1 METIHVSKI
10 HFTSKPDCSKRLAK
24 EERVYDFLDKLQI
37 PYEGVDH
44 DIANTI
50 EDCREIE
57 KELQIGVCKNLFL
70 CNRQKTTFFL
80 LMMPGDKH
88 FETKVLSHQLGVSR
102 LSFAE
107 SRYMEEFLGIPPG
120 SVSVL
125 GLMNDVEEQVDLL
138 IDEDLLKEE
147 YLGCHP
153 CINTSSLKLR
163 TSDILQ
169 KFVKAT
175 GHSYHIVAL

>member
-10 HFTSKPDCSKRLAK
+10 HFTSKPDCSNRLAK
-24 EERVYDFLDKLQI
+24 EERVYDFLDRLQI

-107 SRYMEEFLGIPPG
+107 SQYMEEFLEITPG

-138 IDEDLLKEE
+138 VDADLLKEE
-147 YLGCHP
+147 FLGCHP

-175 GHSYHIVAL
+175 GHSYHIVTL

>member
-88 FETKVLSHQLGVSR
+88 FESIIR
-102 LSFAE
+102 
-107 SRYMEEFLGIPPG
+107 
-120 SVSVL
+120 
-125 GLMNDVEEQVDLL
+125 
-138 IDEDLLKEE
+138 
-147 YLGCHP
+147 
-153 CINTSSLKLR
+153 
-163 TSDILQ
+163 
-169 KFVKAT
+169 
-175 GHSYHIVAL
+175 